1 VRTSIRRRLGL
12 AAALVALLAG
22 PAAAQL
28 TGPRPGLSQAGTRAY
43 DLARSADDEAELAH
57 QEGEATLAQLKALA
71 EARPAA
77 TPESVKAA
85 LTGAEAAHRA
95 LAGYRRQTQLSA
107 SEALSGLAE
116 VTRLAAAPKPDP
128 IRRDALE
135 QRALLSAHEAAVM
148 AARARTEAER
158 LRTLLAEARTGG
170 EGRGPARAAPAP
182 LGPAAAGSSAGSE
195 AGGISVPNLVGARL
209 EAATRDLAAAG
220 LRLGGTE
227 GPREGFVVKQ
237 TPEAGTLVSRDAAVT
252 VILSG
257 TAATVTD
264 RP

>member
-1 VRTSIRRRLGL
+1 V
-12 AAALVALLAG
+12 AAAVFALLAG
-22 PAAAQL
+22 PATAQP
-28 TGPRPGLSQAGTRAY
+28 TGSRPGLSQAGTRAF
-43 DLARSADDEAELAH
+43 DLARSADDEADLAH
-57 QEGEATLAQLKALA
+57 QEGEATLTQLRALA

-85 LTGAEAAHRA
+85 LTGAEAAYRA

-107 SEALSGLAE
+107 SEALSVLAE

-128 IRRDALE
+128 IRRDVLE

-148 AARARTEAER
+148 AARARAESER
-158 LRTLLAEARTGG
+158 LRALLAEARTGG
-170 EGRGPARAAPAP
+170 ESRGPARAAPAP
-182 LGPAAAGSSAGSE
+182 PGAGASPVAGPPARPE

-220 LRLGGTE
+220 LRLGATE
-227 GPREGFVVKQ
+227 GPAEGFIVKQ
-237 TPEAGTLVSRDAAVT
+237 TPDAGTLVSRDAAVT

-257 TAATVTD
+257 SAATVTD